1 MQFFIYFSYSLL
13 SLSLSL
19 SIYSDMLKPI
29 VLGLKTTIQWIHMN
43 IWYILTRIIYT
54 VGQWVNYFRST
65 ISNGCNKEID
75 RSSKQWKTYV
85 CAVKWKL
92 CRQKK
97 FYESASQSRHSK
109 ILRLSAKIFCCG
121 TFEKKFE
128 IEWTY
133 FYWFFFWYWNCQNI

>member
-1 MQFFIYFSYSLL
+1 M
-13 SLSLSL
+13 
-19 SIYSDMLKPI
+19 
-29 VLGLKTTIQWIHMN
+29 T
-43 IWYILTRIIYT
+43 
-54 VGQWVNYFRST
+54 
-65 ISNGCNKEID
+65 
-75 RSSKQWKTYV
+75 KQWKTYV

-128 IEWTY
+128 IEWT
-133 FYWFFFWYWNCQNI
+133 FFFGIEIVKTFNVYDFFYNHVKKLYLRDSARLLFTDTDSLVYSIKTDDIYKDMLEYKEKFDFNRYDKGVSVL